1 MATADGQAGQRQGL
15 AAAKQLYGRLFG
27 VEPYMDELYY
37 AAFNVAGEDVGL
49 DPGWLEV
56 ARQVRR
62 LGSLTVMTVWPGC
75 EATSISP

>member
-1 MATADGQAGQRQGL
+1 
-15 AAAKQLYGRLFG
+15 
-27 VEPYMDELYY
+27 MDELYY